1 MGFGSEMLFLLMLGF
16 VALGPK
22 QLRALLGHVA
32 RAKAQFEQAS
42 RGFESQL
49 ALKLDPADLEIE
61 SDASHE

>member
-1 MGFGSEMLFLLMLGF
+1 M
-16 VALGPK
+16 
-22 QLRALLGHVA
+22 A